1 MGIRPVTTTGPGR
14 SGRNTDELGRVK
26 ARPRV
31 VAVDGVP
38 MSGIVGEAEDPK
50 AVIVAI
56 HGGGTTAVYFD
67 CPGHPELSLLRL
79 GPALGYTV
87 VALDRP
93 GHGSSA
99 PYPEAVHTPEQR
111 VGLAYGAV
119 ERILGQQSRGAG
131 LFLLGHSGGC
141 ELATRMACAEPEK
154 RGTALLGLELGGT
167 GRRYHD
173 AAKQILR
180 EAAVRERPAGTR
192 ELLWEPMRLYPADI
206 ARAVTNASTSPAYE
220 RDVALNWPHRY
231 FPELAPA
238 VRVPV
243 RFTLGEYDPVYRGD
257 DSNLAEIA
265 EMFSQAPLFISNRQP
280 EAGHNLSLGL
290 SAAEY
295 HRKVFAFVDECVAAR
310 AVDDSAGGDAD
321 LEAG

>member
-1 MGIRPVTTTGPGR
+1 MTTP
-14 SGRNTDELGRVK
+14 
-26 ARPRV
+26 RPRV
-31 VAVDGVP
+31 VIADGVP
-38 MSGIVGEAEDPK
+38 MSGVIAEADEPK

-56 HGGGTTAVYFD
+56 HGGGTTAAYFD

-79 GPALGYTV
+79 GAALGYTV
-87 VALDRP
+87 IAIDRP

-119 ERILGQQSRGAG
+119 ERILGERSRGAG

-141 ELATRMACAEPEK
+141 ELATRMAADDP
-154 RGTALLGLELGGT
+154 TLLGLELGGT

-173 AAKQILR
+173 VAKEIMKA
-180 EAAVRERPAGTR
+180 AAVKERPPGTR
-192 ELLWEPMRLYPADI
+192 ELLWEPMRLYPPDI
-206 ARAVTNASTSPAYE
+206 LRGVTNSSTSPPYE
-220 RDVALNWPHRY
+220 RDVAVNWPHRY

-243 RFTLGEYDPVYRGD
+243 RFTIGEHDRVYRGD
-257 DSNLAEIA
+257 DHNLAEIA
-265 EMFSQAPLFISNRQP
+265 QMFSRAPRFTSSRFP

-290 SAAEY
+290 NAADY
-295 HRKVFAFVDECVAAR
+295 HRTVFAFVDECAAADGASR
-310 AVDDSAGGDAD
+310 SAEDR
-321 LEAG
+321 